1 MQTRL
6 LLVRAHVQHLLSGMP
21 ADGDAEIPDARFNV
35 IDVILRKTLQEAS
48 VLYARLIMLLEI
60 R

>member
-6 LLVRAHVQHLLSGMP
+6 VLVRVYVQHLLSGIP

-35 IDVILRKTLQEAS
+35 IDVILRKILLEAS
-48 VLYARLIMLLEI
+48 VLIAKLITL
-60 R
+60 

>member
-6 LLVRAHVQHLLSGMP
+6 VLVRAHVQHLLSGMP
-21 ADGDAEIPDARFNV
+21 ADGDAKIPDARFNV
-35 IDVILRKTLQEAS
+35 IDVILLKILLEAS
-48 VLYARLIMLLEI
+48 VLIAKLITLLEI